1 LVTPSFLCGGFIKKL
16 QIKYMKTLAE
26 IQAAVKAPKGNFNS
40 FGKYKY
46 RSAEDILEAVKPV
59 INPHGFHVTIYDEI
73 VLIGDR
79 FYVKATAEI
88 SNGENA
94 YTSVAFARE
103 EEIVK
108 GMSAPQVTGSAS
120 SYARKYAL
128 SGLLALDDT
137 KDADATN
144 EHQDEV
150 GNDNRGQLLRL
161 IDTSTYDETIR
172 GRLRMQANAITTIE
186 QFDKAKGILLA
197 NQLQGFDSAVN
208 PSAKDINSRV
218 KKLVA
223 NDTN

>member
-1 LVTPSFLCGGFIKKL
+1 VAIVKKL

-150 GNDNRGQLLRL
+150 GQEKRDYLISLIENSTFEERQRVQLRQRANN
-161 IDTSTYDETIR
+161 ITKAEQYE
-172 GRLRMQANAITTIE
+172 QA
-186 QFDKAKGILLA
+186 KASLLA
-197 NQLQGFDSAVN
+197 NQMEIEGAIN
-208 PSAKDINSRV
+208 PSAKDINKKVR
-218 KKLVA
+218 KLVNA
-223 NDTN
+223 EE

>member
-1 LVTPSFLCGGFIKKL
+1 
-16 QIKYMKTLAE
+16 MKTLAE

-103 EEIVK
+103 EELVK

-150 GNDNRGQLLRL
+150 GQEKRDYLISLIENSTYEERQRGQL
-161 IDTSTYDETIR
+161 
-172 GRLRMQANAITTIE
+172 RLRANNITKE
-186 QFDKAKGILLA
+186 QDYERAKASLLA
-197 NQLQGFDSAVN
+197 NQMEIEGAIN
-208 PSAKDINSRV
+208 PSAKDINKKV
-218 KKLVA
+218 KKLVNA
-223 NDTN
+223 EE

>member
-1 LVTPSFLCGGFIKKL
+1 
-16 QIKYMKTLAE
+16 MKTLAE

-150 GNDNRGQLLRL
+150 GQEKRDYLISLIENSTFEERQRVHLRQRANN
-161 IDTSTYDETIR
+161 ITKSEQYE
-172 GRLRMQANAITTIE
+172 QA
-186 QFDKAKGILLA
+186 KASLLA
-197 NQLQGFDSAVN
+197 NQMEIEGAIN
-208 PSAKDINSRV
+208 PSAKDINKKV
-218 KKLVA
+218 KKLVNA
-223 NDTN
+223 EE

>member
-1 LVTPSFLCGGFIKKL
+1 
-16 QIKYMKTLAE
+16 MKTLAE

-88 SNGENA
+88 SNGEIA
-94 YTSVAFARE
+94 YTSVAYARE

-150 GNDNRGQLLRL
+150 GQEKRDYLISLIENSTYEERQRGQL
-161 IDTSTYDETIR
+161 
-172 GRLRMQANAITTIE
+172 RLRANNITKE
-186 QFDKAKGILLA
+186 QDYEKAKASLLA
-197 NQLQGFDSAVN
+197 NQMEIEGAIN
-208 PSAKDINSRV
+208 PSAKDINKKVR
-218 KKLVA
+218 KLVNA
-223 NDTN
+223 EE

>member
-1 LVTPSFLCGGFIKKL
+1 
-16 QIKYMKTLAE
+16 MKTLAE

-150 GNDNRGQLLRL
+150 GQEKRDYLISLIENSTFEERQRVQLRQRANN
-161 IDTSTYDETIR
+161 ITKAEQYE
-172 GRLRMQANAITTIE
+172 QA
-186 QFDKAKGILLA
+186 KASLLA
-197 NQLQGFDSAVN
+197 NQMEIEGAIN
-208 PSAKDINSRV
+208 PSAKDINKKVR
-218 KKLVA
+218 KLVNA
-223 NDTN
+223 EE

>member
-79 FYVKATAEI
+79 FYVRATAQI

-103 EEIVK
+103 EELIK

-150 GNDNRGQLLRL
+150 GQEKRDYLISLIENSTFEERQRVQLRQRANN
-161 IDTSTYDETIR
+161 ITKAEQYE
-172 GRLRMQANAITTIE
+172 QA
-186 QFDKAKGILLA
+186 KASLLA
-197 NQLQGFDSAVN
+197 NQMEIEGTVN
-208 PSAKDINSRV
+208 PSMKQINRKV
-218 KKLVA
+218 QKLVNA
-223 NDTN
+223 EE

>member
-1 LVTPSFLCGGFIKKL
+1 
-16 QIKYMKTLAE
+16 
-26 IQAAVKAPKGNFNS
+26 VKSPKSNFNS

-79 FYVKATAEI
+79 YYVKATAEI

-150 GNDNRGQLLRL
+150 GQEKRDYLISLIENSTFEERQRGQL
-161 IDTSTYDETIR
+161 
-172 GRLRMQANAITTIE
+172 RLRANNITKDQDYE
-186 QFDKAKGILLA
+186 RAKASLLA
-197 NQLQGFDSAVN
+197 NQMEIEGSVN
-208 PSAKDINSRV
+208 PSMKQINKKV
-218 KKLVA
+218 QKLVNA
-223 NDTN
+223 EE

>member
-1 LVTPSFLCGGFIKKL
+1 
-16 QIKYMKTLAE
+16 MKTLAE
-26 IQAAVKAPKGNFNS
+26 IQATVKAPKGNFNS

-79 FYVKATAEI
+79 YYVKATAEI

-150 GNDNRGQLLRL
+150 GQEKRDYL
-161 IDTSTYDETIR
+161 ISLIENSTYEER
-172 GRLRMQANAITTIE
+172 QRVQLRQRANNITKAEQYEQA
-186 QFDKAKGILLA
+186 KASLLA
-197 NQLQGFDSAVN
+197 NQMEIEGAIN
-208 PSAKDINSRV
+208 PSAKDINKKVR
-218 KKLVA
+218 KLVNA
-223 NDTN
+223 EE

>member
-26 IQAAVKAPKGNFNS
+26 IQAAVKSPKSNFNS

-79 FYVKATAEI
+79 YYVKATAEI

-150 GNDNRGQLLRL
+150 GQEKRDYLISLIENSTFEERQRGQL
-161 IDTSTYDETIR
+161 
-172 GRLRMQANAITTIE
+172 RLRANNITKDQDYE
-186 QFDKAKGILLA
+186 RAKASLLA
-197 NQLQGFDSAVN
+197 NQMEIEGSVN
-208 PSAKDINSRV
+208 PSMKQINKKV
-218 KKLVA
+218 QKLVNA
-223 NDTN
+223 EE

>member
-1 LVTPSFLCGGFIKKL
+1 
-16 QIKYMKTLAE
+16 MKTLAE
-26 IQAAVKAPKGNFNS
+26 IQAAVKAPKSNFNQ

-79 FYVKATAEI
+79 FYVRATAQI

-103 EEIVK
+103 EELVK

-150 GNDNRGQLLRL
+150 GQEKRDYLISLIENSTYEERQRGQL
-161 IDTSTYDETIR
+161 
-172 GRLRMQANAITTIE
+172 RLRANNITKE
-186 QFDKAKGILLA
+186 QDYERAKASLLA
-197 NQLQGFDSAVN
+197 NQMEIEGSVN
-208 PSAKDINSRV
+208 PSMKQINRKV
-218 KKLVA
+218 QKLVNA
-223 NDTN
+223 EE

>member
-1 LVTPSFLCGGFIKKL
+1 MEKQTT
-16 QIKYMKTLAE
+16 MKSLSD
-26 IQAAVKAPKGNFNS
+26 IQAAVKAPKSNYNS

-46 RSAEDILEAVKPV
+46 RSAEDILESVKPV

-73 VLIGDR
+73 ILIGDR

-88 SNGENA
+88 SNGENS

-144 EHQDEV
+144 EHRDEV
-150 GNDNRGQLLRL
+150 GNENRDYLLRL
-161 IDTSTYDETIR
+161 IETSTYEER
-172 GRLRMQANAITTIE
+172 QRVGMRVKVNAITTNE
-186 QFDKAKGILLA
+186 DFEKAKQILSD
-197 NQLQGFDSAVN
+197 NQLSGFDSAVN
-208 PSAKDINSRV
+208 PSAKDINNKV

>member
-1 LVTPSFLCGGFIKKL
+1 
-16 QIKYMKTLAE
+16 MKTLAE
-26 IQAAVKAPKGNFNS
+26 IQAAVKAPKENFNS

-79 FYVKATAEI
+79 YYVKATAEI

-150 GNDNRGQLLRL
+150 GQEKRDYLISLIENSTFEERQRGQL
-161 IDTSTYDETIR
+161 
-172 GRLRMQANAITTIE
+172 RLRANNITKDQDYE
-186 QFDKAKGILLA
+186 RAKASLLA
-197 NQLQGFDSAVN
+197 NQMEIEGSVN
-208 PSAKDINSRV
+208 PSMKQINKKV
-218 KKLVA
+218 QKLVNA
-223 NDTN
+223 EE

>member
-1 LVTPSFLCGGFIKKL
+1 
-16 QIKYMKTLAE
+16 MKTLSE

-103 EEIVK
+103 EELVK

-150 GNDNRGQLLRL
+150 GQDKRDYL
-161 IDTSTYDETIR
+161 ISLIENSTYEER
-172 GRLRMQANAITTIE
+172 QRVQLRQRANNITKAEQYEQA
-186 QFDKAKGILLA
+186 KASLLA
-197 NQLQGFDSAVN
+197 NQMEIEGAIN
-208 PSAKDINSRV
+208 PSAKDINKKVR
-218 KKLVA
+218 KLVNA
-223 NDTN
+223 EE

>member
-1 LVTPSFLCGGFIKKL
+1 
-16 QIKYMKTLAE
+16 MKSLAD
-26 IQAAVKAPKGNFNS
+26 IQAAVKAPKGNYNS

-73 VLIGDR
+73 ILIGDR

-88 SNGENA
+88 SNGENS

-144 EHQDEV
+144 EHQDQV
-150 GNDNRGQLLRL
+150 GDTNRGVLLRL
-161 IDTSTYDETIR
+161 IESSTYDETIR
-172 GRLRMQANAITTIE
+172 AKLRVQANAITTYE
-186 QFDKAKGILLA
+186 QYEKAEKILLA
-197 NQLQGFDSAVN
+197 NQLSGFDSAVN
-208 PSAKDINSRV
+208 PSAKDINNKV

-223 NDTN
+223 NDTV

>member
-1 LVTPSFLCGGFIKKL
+1 
-16 QIKYMKTLAE
+16 MKTLAE

-103 EEIVK
+103 EELVK

-150 GNDNRGQLLRL
+150 GQEKRDYL
-161 IDTSTYDETIR
+161 ISLIENSTYEER
-172 GRLRMQANAITTIE
+172 QRVQLRQRANNITKAEQYEQA
-186 QFDKAKGILLA
+186 KASLLA
-197 NQLQGFDSAVN
+197 NQMEIEGAIN
-208 PSAKDINSRV
+208 PSAKDINKKVR
-218 KKLVA
+218 KLVNA
-223 NDTN
+223 EE

>member
-1 LVTPSFLCGGFIKKL
+1 VAIVKKL

-150 GNDNRGQLLRL
+150 GQEKRDYL
-161 IDTSTYDETIR
+161 ISLIENSTYEER
-172 GRLRMQANAITTIE
+172 QRVQLRQRANNITKGE
-186 QFDKAKGILLA
+186 DYEKAKASLLA
-197 NQLQGFDSAVN
+197 NQMEIEGAIN
-208 PSAKDINSRV
+208 PSAKDINKKVR
-218 KKLVA
+218 KLVNA
-223 NDTN
+223 EE

>member
-1 LVTPSFLCGGFIKKL
+1 
-16 QIKYMKTLAE
+16 MKTLAE
-26 IQAAVKAPKGNFNS
+26 IQATVKAPKGNFNS

-150 GNDNRGQLLRL
+150 GQEKRDYLISLIENSTFEERQRGQL
-161 IDTSTYDETIR
+161 
-172 GRLRMQANAITTIE
+172 RLRANNITKDQDYE
-186 QFDKAKGILLA
+186 RAKASLLA
-197 NQLQGFDSAVN
+197 NQMEIEGSVN
-208 PSAKDINSRV
+208 PSMKQINKKV
-218 KKLVA
+218 QKLVNA
-223 NDTN
+223 EE

>member
-1 LVTPSFLCGGFIKKL
+1 
-16 QIKYMKTLAE
+16 MKTLSE

-103 EEIVK
+103 EELVK

-150 GNDNRGQLLRL
+150 GQEKRDYLISLIENSTFEERQRVQLRQRANN
-161 IDTSTYDETIR
+161 ITKAEQYE
-172 GRLRMQANAITTIE
+172 QA
-186 QFDKAKGILLA
+186 KASLLA
-197 NQLQGFDSAVN
+197 NQMEIEGSVN
-208 PSAKDINSRV
+208 PSAKQINKRV
-218 KKLVA
+218 QKLVNA
-223 NDTN
+223 EE

>member
-1 LVTPSFLCGGFIKKL
+1 
-16 QIKYMKTLAE
+16 MKTLAE

-103 EEIVK
+103 EELVK

-150 GNDNRGQLLRL
+150 GQEKREYL
-161 IDTSTYDETIR
+161 ISLIENSTYEER
-172 GRLRMQANAITTIE
+172 QRVQLRQRANNITKEQQYEQA
-186 QFDKAKGILLA
+186 KASLLA
-197 NQLQGFDSAVN
+197 NQMEIEGAIN
-208 PSAKDINSRV
+208 PSAKDINKKVR
-218 KKLVA
+218 KLVNA
-223 NDTN
+223 EE

>member
-1 LVTPSFLCGGFIKKL
+1 
-16 QIKYMKTLAE
+16 MKTLAE
-26 IQAAVKAPKGNFNS
+26 IQAAVKSPKSNFNS

-79 FYVKATAEI
+79 YYVKATAEI

-150 GNDNRGQLLRL
+150 GQEKRDYLISLIENSTFEERQRGQL
-161 IDTSTYDETIR
+161 
-172 GRLRMQANAITTIE
+172 RLRANNITKDQDYE
-186 QFDKAKGILLA
+186 RAKASLLA
-197 NQLQGFDSAVN
+197 NQMEIEGSVN
-208 PSAKDINSRV
+208 PSMKQINKKV
-218 KKLVA
+218 QKLVNA
-223 NDTN
+223 EE

>member
-1 LVTPSFLCGGFIKKL
+1 VGKK
-16 QIKYMKTLAE
+16 QIMKTLAE

-103 EEIVK
+103 EELVK

-137 KDADATN
+137 KDADDTN

-150 GNDNRGQLLRL
+150 GQEKRDYLISLIENSTFEERQRVQLRQ
-161 IDTSTYDETIR
+161 R
-172 GRLRMQANAITTIE
+172 ANNITKE
-186 QFDKAKGILLA
+186 QDYERAKASLLA
-197 NQLQGFDSAVN
+197 NQMEIEGSVN
-208 PSAKDINSRV
+208 PSMKQINKRV
-218 KKLVA
+218 KDLVNA
-223 NDTN
+223 SE